1 MACGFSLACGCF
13 VNCFWT
19 VADRFS
25 LSVSRCVSTDCREIK
40 LWPCEQIYDDRRRGE
55 GVSQSDCVLLFL
67 TFWSFRVDHRFSF
80 SVSRC
85 VSTDCRE
92 TQYIFWDRGN
102 RYMMTEE
109 VEKDIRK
116 AILQLDRGRKETKF
130 REGAWKKPTFFWSK
144 KVSHFFRRID
154 ILCYTF
160 LFKIWDWLLYLYYTC
175 ILPQHIA
182 DAVSLARARLVTCC
196 WSWLRGF

>member
-25 LSVSRCVSTDCREIK
+25 LSVSRCVSTDCREIQ

-92 TQYIFWDRGN
+92 THLRPWEQIYDDW
-102 RYMMTEE
+102 
-109 VEKDIRK
+109 RK
-116 AILQLDRGRKETKF
+116 WEGYSQGDSAVGSRKE
-130 REGAWKKPTFFWSK
+130 R
-144 KVSHFFRRID
+144 D
-154 ILCYTF
+154 
-160 LFKIWDWLLYLYYTC
+160 KIWRRSLKETNFFLIEEGEQFFSPYRYTVLYF
-175 ILPQHIA
+175 
-182 DAVSLARARLVTCC
+182 S
-196 WSWLRGF
+196 F